1 MHKHTAQTVE
11 KLKIS
16 MSRKGLGNEACPKW
30 NPQAE
35 FISAEEKPRFQG
47 FAEQILHEE
56 IGLYS
61 SVLTRQNPI
70 GALPP
75 ASGFAAMDFDEGCR
89 LCRHPQ
95 RCGKF
100 RTSFLLNEQA
110 AVCGG
115 CL

>member
-1 MHKHTAQTVE
+1 MELYRDMLCRILETE
-11 KLKIS
+11 EFEIL
-16 MSRKGLGNEACPKW
+16 LPKW
-30 NPQAE
+30 NPQTE
-35 FISAEEKPRFQG
+35 FTSAEEKPRFQG

-89 LCRHPQ
+89 R
-95 RCGKF
+95 
-100 RTSFLLNEQA
+100 
-110 AVCGG
+110 
-115 CL
+115 

>member
-1 MHKHTAQTVE
+1 
-11 KLKIS
+11 

-61 SVLTRQNPI
+61 SVLTRQNP
-70 GALPP
+70 
-75 ASGFAAMDFDEGCR
+75 DFDEGCR

-95 RCGKF
+95 KNLEKTRFFLFGDCLLFLEF
-100 RTSFLLNEQA
+100 RIIDVQKLR
-110 AVCGG
+110 
-115 CL
+115 

>member
-1 MHKHTAQTVE
+1 LSFHCKNGEKSIKKDGESSPPFQTVE

-61 SVLTRQNPI
+61 SVLTRQNP
-70 GALPP
+70 
-75 ASGFAAMDFDEGCR
+75 DFDEGCR
-89 LCRHPQ
+89 LFRHP
-95 RCGKF
+95 
-100 RTSFLLNEQA
+100 EI
-110 AVCGG
+110 
-115 CL
+115 

>member
-1 MHKHTAQTVE
+1 MQWHGGSQTVE

-61 SVLTRQNPI
+61 SVLIRQNP
-70 GALPP
+70 
-75 ASGFAAMDFDEGCR
+75 DFDEGCR

-95 RCGKF
+95 GD
-100 RTSFLLNEQA
+100 RTA
-110 AVCGG
+110 AAR
-115 CL
+115 

>member
-1 MHKHTAQTVE
+1 MYFHTPQTVE

-16 MSRKGLGNEACPKW
+16 MSRKGLGNGACPKW

-61 SVLTRQNPI
+61 SVLTRQNP
-70 GALPP
+70 
-75 ASGFAAMDFDEGCR
+75 DFDEGCR
-89 LCRHPQ
+89 LFRHPEES
-95 RCGKF
+95 RF
-100 RTSFLLNEQA
+100 ARFSA
-110 AVCGG
+110 CGG
-115 CL
+115 VASD

>member
-1 MHKHTAQTVE
+1 
-11 KLKIS
+11 

-61 SVLTRQNPI
+61 SVLTRQNP
-70 GALPP
+70 
-75 ASGFAAMDFDEGCR
+75 DFDEGCR

-95 RCGKF
+95 SPPVGGLFNCSCYF
-100 RTSFLLNEQA
+100 IICPALLSKLRQFS
-110 AVCGG
+110 
-115 CL
+115 

>member
-1 MHKHTAQTVE
+1 
-11 KLKIS
+11 

-95 RCGKF
+95 RQV
-100 RTSFLLNEQA
+100 FLSLYFSA
-110 AVCGG
+110 AFGTKSIF
-115 CL
+115 

>member
-1 MHKHTAQTVE
+1 
-11 KLKIS
+11 

-95 RCGKF
+95 APLKRGFSSAISYSLCPYF
-100 RTSFLLNEQA
+100 FNAIPITITTANRII
-110 AVCGG
+110 
-115 CL
+115 

>member
-1 MHKHTAQTVE
+1 MKNDTCPYGWVSFQTVE

-30 NPQAE
+30 KPQAE

-61 SVLTRQNPI
+61 SVSLVKILILTKGVDFVDTLKRRQMP
-70 GALPP
+70 
-75 ASGFAAMDFDEGCR
+75 
-89 LCRHPQ
+89 
-95 RCGKF
+95 
-100 RTSFLLNEQA
+100 SFLI
-110 AVCGG
+110 VSK
-115 CL
+115 

>member
-1 MHKHTAQTVE
+1 
-11 KLKIS
+11 
-16 MSRKGLGNEACPKW
+16 MSRKGLGNEAFPEW

-35 FISAEEKPRFQG
+35 FISAEEKLGFQG
-47 FAEQILHEE
+47 FAKQILYEE

-95 RCGKF
+95 
-100 RTSFLLNEQA
+100 
-110 AVCGG
+110 G
-115 CL
+115 CLLQNAEKHPFVFDGIFTYS

>member
-1 MHKHTAQTVE
+1 MSRSKGERLIQTVE

-16 MSRKGLGNEACPKW
+16 MLRKGLGNEACPKW

-89 LCRHPQ
+89 LCRHPL
-95 RCGKF
+95 RAAMPPF
-100 RTSFLLNEQA
+100 SLSFNASSE
-110 AVCGG
+110 
-115 CL
+115 